1 MCVCVCVCV
10 WSWLMGVNGLGGKW
24 QKDVTLKRDW
34 HLTNY
39 LLQWSSSR
47 ANICALVQTG
57 GMGSIWESPL
67 PFISPSLCPF
77 PPAALSRQGSTGTQW
92 PCRRR
97 GKKKTKK
104 KPLSISHFR
113 LLLLRATEECEAE
126 RWQTNSGAMIAK
138 SFENSSRMRLNA
150 RAVTQERT
158 NGL

>member
-1 MCVCVCVCV
+1 MKSFECGKPETPIETGKNTAYLWMYVCVCVCVCV

-97 GKKKTKK
+97 GKKKNKK
-104 KPLSISHFR
+104 KTLIYFPLP
-113 LLLLRATEECEAE
+113 AAAAE
-126 RWQTNSGAMIAK
+126 GDGGMWSGTMTNK
-138 SFENSSRMRLNA
+138 
-150 RAVTQERT
+150 
-158 NGL
+158 